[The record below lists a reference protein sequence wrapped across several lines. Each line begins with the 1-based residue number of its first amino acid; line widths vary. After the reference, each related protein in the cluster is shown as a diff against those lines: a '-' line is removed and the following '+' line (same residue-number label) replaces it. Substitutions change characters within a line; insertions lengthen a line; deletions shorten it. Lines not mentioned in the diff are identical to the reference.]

1 MRLVCANLAVEAS
14 RVSMPGPDLD
24 DAIREL
30 AILVHGEAIAAEID
44 AALSSAATQAGE
56 RAR

>member
-1 MRLVCANLAVEAS
+1 
-14 RVSMPGPDLD
+14 VSMPGPDLD

-44 AALSSAATQAGE
+44 AALSSARTPVGE

>member
-1 MRLVCANLAVEAS
+1 
-14 RVSMPGPDLD
+14 MPGPDLD
-24 DAIREL
+24 EAIREL

-44 AALSSAATQAGE
+44 AALSSAATPAGE